1 MDMKVKLLATRSR
14 KRAFAVVTAVIAVAT
29 VGAAVAADSGE
40 GAGPQPQAAPGT
52 PVTGEAAVATESPL
66 PIEDITTGGTNFD
79 PTILTK
85 FIPGRSFVPHKGLA
99 NTVNDDT
106 INYSGNTCISA
117 LADPGMGSF
126 IDVYAAVELPDG
138 ARIKRVTFFGTDNAA
153 TDISIT
159 LNRVQYSIPQLLGV
173 TTRSDVA
180 VTSFSTAGF
189 AGESVVSSA
198 DNLDEITGSFS
209 PSIVSSSHR
218 FHSLDVVMHTAAG
231 NQEILC
237 GIEVQFQVPE
247 SGADPGTV
255 FHPITPVRAYDSRIT
270 AYPVNGPIP
279 NNSSRVVDISAGHDL
294 ATGAVTLADA
304 VPVGATAITYN
315 LTSDAS
321 TTVGFVAITP
331 GNAATFATSALNLNG
346 TPLANG
352 GTVAIAGDRTV
363 KVFVGGGGSTQI
375 IIDVTGFYTGPVPF
389 PNMAG

>member
-1 MDMKVKLLATRSR
+1 MKLLATRSR
-14 KRAFAVVTAVIAVAT
+14 KRVLAVVTAVIAVAT
-29 VGAAVAADSGE
+29 VGAAVAADGGE
-40 GAGPQPQAAPGT
+40 GAGPQPPADPGT
-52 PVTGEAAVATESPL
+52 PVTGESAQATESPL
-66 PIEDITTGGTNFD
+66 PIEDITTGGSNFD

-99 NTVNDDT
+99 NGVNDDT
-106 INYSGNTCISA
+106 INYSGSTCISA
-117 LADPGMGSF
+117 LADPGGGSF
-126 IDVYAAVELPDG
+126 VDVYQAVELPDG

-159 LNRVQYSIPQLLGV
+159 LNRNQYSIPFLFGS
-173 TTRSDVA
+173 TTRSDAV
-180 VTSFSTAGF
+180 VTSFTTTGTP
-189 AGESVVSSA
+189 GETVVSSP

-209 PSIVSSSHR
+209 PFFLSTNHR

-231 NQEILC
+231 GSEILC
-237 GIEVQFQVPE
+237 GVEVQYQVPE

-255 FHPITPVRAYDSRIT
+255 FHPITPVRAYDSRIA
-270 AYPVNGPIP
+270 AYPVSGPIP

-331 GNAATFATSALNLNG
+331 GDAGTFATSALNLNG

-375 IIDVTGFYTGPVPF
+375 IIDITGYYTDPIPF

>member
-1 MDMKVKLLATRSR
+1 MRVKLLATRSR
-14 KRAFAVVTAVIAVAT
+14 RRVLAVVTAVIAVAT
-29 VGAAVAADSGE
+29 VGAAVAADGGE
-40 GAGPQPQAAPGT
+40 GAGPEAPSDPGT

-66 PIEDITTGGTNFD
+66 PIEDIITGGANFD

-85 FIPGRSFVPHKGLA
+85 FIPGRTFIPHKGLA
-99 NTVNDDT
+99 GSVNDDT
-106 INYSGNTCISA
+106 LQYSGNTCISA
-117 LADPGMGSF
+117 LADTSGGSF
-126 IDVYAAVELPDG
+126 VDVYAAVELPDG

-153 TDISIT
+153 TNISIT
-159 LNRVQYSIPQLLGV
+159 LNRVDYNIPILIGAI
-173 TTRSDVA
+173 TRSDLA
-180 VTSFSTAGF
+180 VTSFTTSATP
-189 AGESVVSSA
+189 GETVVSST

-209 PSIVSSSHR
+209 TSFVSTHHR

-231 NQEILC
+231 LQEILC
-237 GIEVQFQVPE
+237 GVEVQYQVPA

-270 AYPVNGPIP
+270 AYSVNGPIP

-294 ATGAVTLADA
+294 ITGAVTLADA
-304 VPVGATAITYN
+304 VPAGATAITYN

-331 GNAATFATSALNLNG
+331 GNAGTFATSALNLNG

-375 IIDVTGFYTGPVPF
+375 IIDVTGYYTGPVPF